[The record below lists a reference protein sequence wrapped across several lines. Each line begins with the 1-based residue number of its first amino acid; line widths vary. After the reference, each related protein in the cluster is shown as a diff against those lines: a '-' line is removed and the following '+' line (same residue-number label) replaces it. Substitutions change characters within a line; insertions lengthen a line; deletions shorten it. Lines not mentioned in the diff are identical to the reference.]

1 MTLDLSQQT
10 VLIVEDS
17 DDDFEA
23 TERALKKHGNLVNPI
38 ARCEDGADAIDYLF
52 HRGKYANPASAPRPG
67 LILLDLNMPGKDG
80 WAVLREVKKSKELAS
95 IPIIILTTSSDAK
108 DIEESYAIGAS
119 TYVVKPVNLE
129 RFVEAIQ
136 RLKEYWFEIA
146 VLPKDRSIHQDRA
159 NENAA

>member
-1 MTLDLSQQT
+1 MKMNFVQQT

-23 TERALKKHGNLVNPI
+23 TERALKKNGNLSNPI
-38 ARCEDGADAIDYLF
+38 ARCEDGGEALDYLF
-52 HRGKYANPASAPRPG
+52 RRGKFANPADAPRPG

-80 WAVLREVKKSKELAS
+80 WAVLREVKNSKDLAN
-95 IPIIILTTSSDAK
+95 IPIIILTTSSDSR
-108 DIEESYAIGAS
+108 DIQESYAIGAN

-129 RFVEAIQ
+129 SFVEAIQ

-146 VLPKDRSIHQDRA
+146 VLPREQAHED
-159 NENAA
+159 AA